1 MCDGKR
7 IENVKPLVLYFCLS
21 NIDNDDEPI
30 VKTQNISEIIKSL
43 IDQKDRYGSNW
54 NENLLFSVESENGT
68 VFMMVDVAHIEM
80 FV

>member
-1 MCDGKR
+1 MDKI
-7 IENVKPLVLYFCLS
+7 IENFKSLELYFCLS

-30 VKTQNISEIIKSL
+30 VKTQDISEIIKSL
-43 IDQKDRYGSNW
+43 IDQKNRYGSNW

>member
-1 MCDGKR
+1 MDKI
-7 IENVKPLVLYFCLS
+7 IENFKSLELYFCLS

-30 VKTQNISEIIKSL
+30 VKTQDISEIIKSL

-54 NENLLFSVESENGT
+54 NENLLFSVESENGA
-68 VFMMVDVAHIEM
+68 VLMMVDVAHIEM